1 MGLYGAYGT
10 HTAESCPSNNSQN
23 RKIVI
28 DLSRTIDTK
37 AMNNDVKIVGQYHSA
52 LEHTFL
58 WILEAK
64 DAQSI
69 QKFMIEL
76 GMAKFNEF
84 KIVPVMTFVD
94 AVEDFKKMELGV
106 T

>member
-1 MGLYGAYGT
+1 MIMGLYGAYGT

-37 AMNNDVKIVGQYHSA
+37 AMNNDVTIVGQYHSA

-64 DAQSI
+64 DGQTI
-69 QKFMIEL
+69 QKFMIES
-76 GMAKFNEF
+76 GWAKFNEV
-84 KIVPVMTFVD
+84 KIVPVATFVN
-94 AVEDFKKMELGV
+94 VVQECKKIE
-106 T
+106 